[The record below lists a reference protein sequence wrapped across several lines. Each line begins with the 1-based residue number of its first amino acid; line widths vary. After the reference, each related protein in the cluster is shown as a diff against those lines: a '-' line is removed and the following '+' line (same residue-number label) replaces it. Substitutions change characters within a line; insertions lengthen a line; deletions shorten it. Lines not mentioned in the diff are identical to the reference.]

1 MKDGWRGIFSIAATP
16 FDARGTL
23 LFDELA
29 QHAAWIVRAGA
40 HGLVWPVG
48 YSEFTHLSH
57 EERLRGTQVVV
68 EAAEGRVPVLIGVS
82 AQCRPEAVSY
92 TERAAECGADGV
104 IAMLPRGFEA
114 SKYDLI
120 LAYYE
125 EIAEA
130 AGLPVFIQ
138 NQGSPWA
145 GLPAET
151 IVQLCRD
158 IPLVEYV
165 KEEKPPQTNSC
176 QEILDI
182 CGDDMRGVF
191 SGGGG
196 SWLISEMRRGISG
209 CFPGAPVTDI
219 VVQVWNL
226 WHDGEKEKVREL
238 HNRHA
243 AYMRIWRGMPAGARK
258 QILVRRGV
266 ISTAFV
272 RNEGITELDAID
284 SQELD
289 YALRLLAPDFT
300 V

>member
-1 MKDGWRGIFSIAATP
+1 MKEGWRGIFSIAATP
-16 FDARGTL
+16 FDEQGEL
-23 LFDELA
+23 LFDDLA
-29 QHAAWIVRAGA
+29 HIVDWIVRAGA
-40 HGLVWPVG
+40 HGVVWPVG
-48 YSEFTHLSH
+48 HSEFTALSH
-57 EERLRGTQVVV
+57 KERMQGTEVAV
-68 EAAEGRVPVLIGVS
+68 ETVAGRAPVIIGVS
-82 AQCRPEAVSY
+82 AQCRPEAVFY
-92 TERAAECGADGV
+92 AERAGECGADGV
-104 IAMLPRGFEA
+104 IAMLPRGFDA
-114 SKYDLI
+114 GKYDLI
-120 LAYYE
+120 LAYYR

-130 AGLPVFIQ
+130 AALPVFIQ
-138 NQGSPWA
+138 NQGPPWA

-151 IVQLCRD
+151 IVRLCRD

-165 KEEKPPQTNSC
+165 KEEKPPQTTSC

-196 SWLISEMRRGISG
+196 SWLISEMQRGISG
-209 CFPGAPVTDI
+209 CFPGSPVTDI

-226 WHDGEKEKVREL
+226 WHDGERKRAREL

-272 RNEGITELDAID
+272 RNEGIAELDDVD
-284 SQELD
+284 SKELD
-289 YALRLLAPDFT
+289 YALALLAPDFT